1 MFSKTDA
8 ERLAA
13 GLEMRE
19 AHRALLD
26 HWLSLWPGDALPSR
40 ALLSPAKLKYYLPS
54 LLLFD
59 TVPDRSVTIR
69 LAGTRIL
76 RTLKTELTGPGWI
89 ALGPKSSRAERLR
102 LFSRMARGAFGLGHR
117 RIPLT
122 FGQHYISE
130 ELILPF
136 AEEPSGITPLLCHL
150 DGDAD
155 PHVEIHPIDE
165 ALGVPLDF
173 KLVPLPRAAA
183 AA

>member
-76 RTLKTELTGPGWI
+76 RTLKTELTGQDWI
-89 ALGPKSSRAERLR
+89 ALAPKSYRAERLR

-122 FGQHYISE
+122 
-130 ELILPF
+130 
-136 AEEPSGITPLLCHL
+136 
-150 DGDAD
+150 
-155 PHVEIHPIDE
+155 
-165 ALGVPLDF
+165 
-173 KLVPLPRAAA
+173 
-183 AA
+183 